1 VAWAGIETAN
11 NAWDTSFTDLTVDM
25 SGTHQ
30 AHGVGMYLEH
40 YSRHLTFDRFS
51 LTGVRVGVN
60 AEWADPAYGSIA
72 GAHFVSFTNGLI
84 DSAGSTLPGNQAGI
98 FLDVGTESTTV
109 SSVTFR
115 NQNWAAIGAY
125 QTIGT
130 NSFTLLTTLL
140 PSTATA
146 ISTSHI

>member
-1 VAWAGIETAN
+1 MG
-11 NAWDTSFTDLTVDM
+11 
-25 SGTHQ
+25 GTRQ
-30 AHGVGMYLEH
+30 SHGVGVYLEH

-60 AEWADPAYGSIA
+60 AEWADPAFGSVA
-72 GAHFVSFTNGLI
+72 GAHFVSLTHGVI
-84 DSAGSTLPGNQAGI
+84 DSSGSTLSGNQAGI
-98 FLDVGTESTTV
+98 FLDVGSESTTV
-109 SSVTFR
+109 ASVTFR

-130 NSFTLLTTLL
+130 NSFSSLTTLL
-140 PSTATA
+140 QPSATA